1 MWINATVLS
10 KESRIN
16 LEGYNMVAI
25 LFSKNY
31 NKSQANKEICWSLL
45 QDLEEISSL
54 ELNTLYYLLKL

>member
-25 LFSKNY
+25 LFSKN
-31 NKSQANKEICWSLL
+31 NHKSQANKEICWSLL